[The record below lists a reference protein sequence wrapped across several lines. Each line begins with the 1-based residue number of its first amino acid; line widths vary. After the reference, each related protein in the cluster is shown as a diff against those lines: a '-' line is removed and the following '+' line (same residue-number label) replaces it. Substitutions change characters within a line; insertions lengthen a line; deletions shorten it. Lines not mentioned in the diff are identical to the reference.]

1 MLLSISLK
9 GINTIWLILSVPKG
23 KSSIILVSQQGIM
36 KKKERLTCQTLH
48 PESMAEPVRASDD
61 YTVIASE

>member
-36 KKKERLTCQTLH
+36 KKKER
-48 PESMAEPVRASDD
+48 
-61 YTVIASE
+61 